1 MVSGILRRVR
11 TIAFALLPFSLA
23 LAVAVLPGCK
33 SCGGGAKSERT
44 TVAVSIFPIYDL
56 TKRIAGPDADVALLL
71 PAGRNEHSFDPTPKD
86 IETASKAKLGVMVGL
101 NLDPWMEKLLKD
113 AAPTAKVLKVGDQ
126 VPTLKIKDDPI
137 GADEHDDHDDHDHD
151 HHDHGKGGKV
161 DPHEDDHDIHDH
173 DHAKG
178 APDPHV
184 WLDPQRAQKIVRA
197 IAEELARVDAAHAT
211 AYRERGTAL
220 EKELGDLDKEVETR
234 TKALKRRG
242 FVTFHGSFSY
252 FAERYKLD
260 ILAVIEPFPGSQPT
274 SDYVQ
279 KVLEVVKKKNVPA
292 LYSEPQLDPRPA
304 KIIADEAKIPL
315 GVLDPVGGQPETDSY
330 VKMIRFDVA
339 ALEKHLK

>member
-1 MVSGILRRVR
+1 MR
-11 TIAFALLPFSLA
+11 TIAFALLP
-23 LAVAVLPGCK
+23 LAVAILPGCK
-33 SCGGGAKSERT
+33 SCGGGGGAKSERT

-56 TKRIAGPDADVALLL
+56 TKRIAGPDADVTLLL

-101 NLDPWMEKLLKD
+101 NLDPWMAKLLKD
-113 AAPTAKVLKVGDQ
+113 AAPTAKVLKVGDR
-126 VPTLKIKDDPI
+126 VPTLTIKDDPI
-137 GADEHDDHDDHDHD
+137 GADEHDDDHDHD
-151 HHDHGKGGKV
+151 HAHPG
-161 DPHEDDHDIHDH
+161 EDDHDDH

-184 WLDPQRAQKIVRA
+184 WLDPRRAQLIVRA
-197 IAEELARVDAAHAT
+197 IAEELGRVDSAHAL
-211 AYRERGTAL
+211 AYRDRGTAL
-220 EKELGDLDKEVETR
+220 EKELGALDAEVEAK
-234 TKALKRRG
+234 TKAFKLRG

-252 FAERYKLD
+252 FAERYKLN

-292 LYSEPQLDPRPA
+292 LYGEPQLDPRPA

-330 VKMIRFDVA
+330 EKMIRFDVA